1 MQTHMIRLES
11 YAQIDEQAHITGVA
25 LIPRISRNNNLY
37 TKEELKRFNNVTVPL
52 NWEHDPDK
60 QIGKVTFHYNP
71 ELETVYYDGMIT
83 DEASADLARN
93 KTLFT
98 SIEADPQDMK
108 EICNAPNDCFHMPF
122 GLVPKALALTET
134 PGVPETSV
142 VVIENYIRECQ
153 IDHELEAKY
162 APHQVEDKHQGEC
175 PEGQHMVDG
184 KCVVVSHK
192 EKDCNQIDVNLHR
205 CIPEIFKRLDFIE
218 HDLGLCP
225 DCGEKKKKILL

>member
-60 QIGKVTFHYNP
+60 KIGKVTFHYNA
-71 ELETVYYDGMIT
+71 ELETVYYDGTIT

-98 SIEADPQDMK
+98 SIEADPTDMK

-122 GLVPKALALTET
+122 GLTPKALALTET

-142 VVIENYIRECQ
+142 VVIENYIKECKV
-153 IDHELEAKY
+153 DHELE
-162 APHQVEDKHQGEC
+162 
-175 PEGQHMVDG
+175 QHKVGD
-184 KCVVVSHK
+184 
-192 EKDCNQIDVNLHR
+192 DCSKIDIILHR
-205 CIPEIFKRLDFIE
+205 CETLEKRLSFIE
-218 HDLGLCP
+218 HDLGFCP
-225 DCGEKKKKILL
+225 DCGEKKKKILA